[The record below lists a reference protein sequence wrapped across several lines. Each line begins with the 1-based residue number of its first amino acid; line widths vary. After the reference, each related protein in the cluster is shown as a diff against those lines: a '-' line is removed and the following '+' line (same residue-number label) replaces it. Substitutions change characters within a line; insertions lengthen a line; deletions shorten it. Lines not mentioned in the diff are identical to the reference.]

1 MPLANPQSA
10 DHLAAAAGEF
20 EPQRAN
26 NFTVEFPLPGSDKD
40 LIVMSL
46 VSFALPNESNEEVE
60 MPFQNERRWVAG
72 KASVDSATLTVRD
85 FVDKETRKA
94 IMRWRQKVWDKA
106 TGKVGLAKNYK
117 LTGYAILH
125 APDGSAVRIAKLI
138 GAWPQAVT
146 PGTLDYNTNDPVQI
160 EVTLRVDKLIWQ
172 DGNL

>member
-26 NFTVEFPLPGSDKD
+26 NFSVEFPLPGNDKD

-46 VSFALPNESNEEVE
+46 VSFAMPNENNEEVE

-72 KASVDSATLTVRD
+72 KASVDAATLTVRD
-85 FVDKETRKA
+85 FVDKGTRKA
-94 IMRWRQKVWDKA
+94 VMAWRKKVWDKA
-106 TGKVGLAKNYK
+106 TGKIGLAKNYK
-117 LTGYAILH
+117 LNGYVILH
-125 APDGSAVRIAKLI
+125 GPDGSATRIAKAI

-146 PGTLDYNTNDPVQI
+146 QGTGDYSTNDPIQI
-160 EVTLRVDKLIWQ
+160 EVTLRIDKFVWM
-172 DGNL
+172 DGLL